1 MKKLEKLIESAVKAM
16 TPLKEWTDKD
26 FSGAKVISDAM
37 QNKPDREDME
47 FITKYFPNAV
57 KSMSTAQA
65 NLKASDASPIK
76 KRMGQYAPMFVH
88 VQYHTFTETS
98 GQTFAVHQTQ
108 YYNSNFKDQDP
119 KFNPRVTELNFYS
132 GEDQNDKM
140 GMILATTDEY
150 IKDLRDL
157 ERLGMLGKRVS
168 ESVNSNLNENKGQDA
183 ATELIAKLRRTLYP
197 TLSDLE
203 LDAFKN
209 EMAQHL
215 DATMNENNMNTKTES
230 IVKRLKEDSEYQKFF
245 KSAMDK
251 FGVKSPKS
259 LSDKKKKEFFNYVD
273 KNYKA
278 KGE

>member
-1 MKKLEKLIESAVKAM
+1 MYNITHLRKLLDESKQ
-16 TPLKEWTDKD
+16 PLK
-26 FSGAKVISDAM
+26 
-37 QNKPDREDME
+37 
-47 FITKYFPNAV
+47 
-57 KSMSTAQA
+57 
-65 NLKASDASPIK
+65 
-76 KRMGQYAPMFVH
+76 
-88 VQYHTFTETS
+88 
-98 GQTFAVHQTQ
+98 
-108 YYNSNFKDQDP
+108 
-119 KFNPRVTELNFYS
+119 
-132 GEDQNDKM
+132 
-140 GMILATTDEY
+140 
-150 IKDLRDL
+150 
-157 ERLGMLGKRVS
+157 
-168 ESVNSNLNENKGQDA
+168 ENKGQDA

-215 DATMNENNMNTKTES
+215 EATMNENNMNTKTES